1 MRMLVHLIQRDL
13 IHDLDRHLVRN
24 QRGAHGRCCRRRER
38 SGRAQQIGLTSLGV
52 AGCVGPAT
60 VPISCPVSS
69 SQPSKRHSSAVTLI
83 GQTLPPVPTMLA
95 TARTFFLQNREGGA
109 VLASSALFMA
119 GAMTLI
125 WLLG

>member
-1 MRMLVHLIQRDL
+1 
-13 IHDLDRHLVRN
+13 
-24 QRGAHGRCCRRRER
+24 
-38 SGRAQQIGLTSLGV
+38 
-52 AGCVGPAT
+52 
-60 VPISCPVSS
+60 
-69 SQPSKRHSSAVTLI
+69 
-83 GQTLPPVPTMLA
+83 MLA